1 MRHFIALFACSLVM
15 LHASANEPPPH
26 AAKPEADAARKLA
39 ADIAKPASAKPVE
52 KAEKGEKT
60 APTAD
65 KAAADKAAAL
75 AIARAADKT
84 VNEKAA
90 AGKEEKEG
98 KPAKDAD
105 KPGKT
110 SAAGADKAASAISA
124 ASEEDAEVDL
134 SVRIAERLAEMR
146 AKQAARVA
154 AAAKAKKAADA
165 RRKKE
170 AAAAAAVAI
179 VAAAPKISNH
189 WEYEGEFGPEN
200 WGRINPAWS
209 QCGAGKRQ
217 SPIDIRD
224 GMKVSLDE
232 IDFNY
237 RYSDYTEVDNG
248 KTVQVNLARGNF
260 MTIGNQSYEL
270 VQFHFHRPSEEKI
283 NGKGTEMVIHL
294 EHRGPGGKLAIVA
307 VLLERGKASE
317 AIQTVWNNIPLEKNQ
332 QVASSEPLDPLELLP
347 ERREY
352 YTYMGS
358 QTTPPCTENVL
369 WLVMKQP
376 MTASPAQMA
385 LFSRLY
391 PLNARPVQ
399 ESEGRMVKESN

>member
-15 LHASANEPPPH
+15 LHASANEPAH

-39 ADIAKPASAKPVE
+39 ADIAKPASARPAE
-52 KAEKGEKT
+52 KAPADKA
-60 APTAD
+60 APAAD

-84 VNEKAA
+84 VADKAA
-90 AGKEEKEG
+90 ADKEPKGEK
-98 KPAKDAD
+98 AAD

-110 SAAGADKAASAISA
+110 SAASADKAASAISA

-165 RRKKE
+165 KRKKE
-170 AAAAAAVAI
+170 AAAAAAVA
-179 VAAAPKISNH
+179 VAAAAPKISNH
-189 WEYEGEFGPEN
+189 WDYEGEFGPEN
-200 WGRINPAWS
+200 WGKINPAWS

-224 GMKVSLDE
+224 GMKVNLDE

-237 RYSDYTEVDNG
+237 RPSDYSEVDNG

-307 VLLERGKASE
+307 VLLERGKAND

-332 QVASSEPLDPLELLP
+332 QVSPGEPLDPLELLP

>member
-15 LHASANEPPPH
+15 LNASANEPPAH
-26 AAKPEADAARKLA
+26 AVKPEADAAKKLA
-39 ADIAKPASAKPVE
+39 ADIAKPASARPAAD
-52 KAEKGEKT
+52 KAMP
-60 APTAD
+60 AAD

-84 VNEKAA
+84 VADKAA
-90 AGKEEKEG
+90 ADKEPKGKE
-98 KPAKDAD
+98 AAD

-110 SAAGADKAASAISA
+110 SAASADKAASAISA

-146 AKQAARVA
+146 AKQAARMA
-154 AAAKAKKAADA
+154 AAAKAKKAAEA
-165 RRKKE
+165 KRKKE
-170 AAAAAAVAI
+170 AAAAAAVA
-179 VAAAPKISNH
+179 VAAAAPKISNH
-189 WEYEGEFGPEN
+189 WDYEGEFGPEN
-200 WGRINPAWS
+200 WGKINPAWS

-224 GMKVSLDE
+224 GMKLNLDE

-248 KTVQVNLARGNF
+248 KTVQVNVGRGNF

-307 VLLERGKASE
+307 VLLERGKANDT
-317 AIQTVWNNIPLEKNQ
+317 IQTVWNNIPLEKNQ

>member
-15 LHASANEPPPH
+15 LHASANEPAH
-26 AAKPEADAARKLA
+26 AAKPEADAAKKLA

-52 KAEKGEKT
+52 KPADK
-60 APTAD
+60 AALAAD

-84 VNEKAA
+84 VADKAA
-90 AGKEEKEG
+90 ADKEPKGEK
-98 KPAKDAD
+98 AAD
-105 KPGKT
+105 KPGKA
-110 SAAGADKAASAISA
+110 SAASADKAASAISA

-165 RRKKE
+165 KRKKE
-170 AAAAAAVAI
+170 AAAAAAVA
-179 VAAAPKISNH
+179 VAAAAPKISNH
-189 WEYEGEFGPEN
+189 WDYEGEFGPEN
-200 WGRINPAWS
+200 WGKINPAWS

-237 RYSDYTEVDNG
+237 RFSDYSEVDNG

-307 VLLERGKASE
+307 VLLERGRAND

-332 QVASSEPLDPLELLP
+332 QVASGEPLDPMELLP

-369 WLVMKQP
+369 WIVMKQP

-399 ESEGRMVKESN
+399 ESEGRMVKESH

>member
-15 LHASANEPPPH
+15 LNASANEPPAH

-39 ADIAKPASAKPVE
+39 ADIAKPASAKPAAD
-52 KAEKGEKT
+52 KA
-60 APTAD
+60 APAAD

-84 VNEKAA
+84 VADKAA
-90 AGKEEKEG
+90 ADKEPKGEK
-98 KPAKDAD
+98 AAD

-110 SAAGADKAASAISA
+110 SAAAADKAASAISA

-146 AKQAARVA
+146 AKQAARMA
-154 AAAKAKKAADA
+154 AAAKAKKAAEA
-165 RRKKE
+165 KRKKE
-170 AAAAAAVAI
+170 AAAAAAAAVA
-179 VAAAPKISNH
+179 AAAPKISNH
-189 WEYEGEFGPEN
+189 WDYEGEFGPEN
-200 WGRINPAWS
+200 WGKINPAWS

-224 GMKVSLDE
+224 GMKVNLDE

-237 RYSDYTEVDNG
+237 RPSDYSEVDNG

-307 VLLERGKASE
+307 VLLERGKAND

-332 QVASSEPLDPLELLP
+332 LVAPGEPLDPMELLP

>member
-15 LHASANEPPPH
+15 LHASANEPAH
-26 AAKPEADAARKLA
+26 AAKPEADAAKKLA

-52 KAEKGEKT
+52 KLADK
-60 APTAD
+60 AALAAD

-84 VNEKAA
+84 VADKAA
-90 AGKEEKEG
+90 ADKEPKSEK
-98 KPAKDAD
+98 AAD
-105 KPGKT
+105 KPGKA
-110 SAAGADKAASAISA
+110 SAASADKAASAISA

-165 RRKKE
+165 KRKKE
-170 AAAAAAVAI
+170 AAAAAAVA
-179 VAAAPKISNH
+179 VAAAAPKISNH
-189 WEYEGEFGPEN
+189 WDYEGEFGPEN
-200 WGRINPAWS
+200 WGKINPAWS

-237 RYSDYTEVDNG
+237 RFSDYSEVDNG

-307 VLLERGKASE
+307 VLLERGRAND

-332 QVASSEPLDPLELLP
+332 QVASGEPLDPMELLP

-369 WLVMKQP
+369 WIVMKQP

-399 ESEGRMVKESN
+399 ESEGRMVKESH

>member
-15 LHASANEPPPH
+15 LHASANEPAH
-26 AAKPEADAARKLA
+26 AAKPEADAAKKLA
-39 ADIAKPASAKPVE
+39 ADIAKPASAKPAAD
-52 KAEKGEKT
+52 KAADKS
-60 APTAD
+60 AD

-75 AIARAADKT
+75 AIARAADKA
-84 VNEKAA
+84 VAEKAA
-90 AGKEEKEG
+90 PADKEEKGEKAVAKQG
-98 KPAKDAD
+98 KA
-105 KPGKT
+105 
-110 SAAGADKAASAISA
+110 SAVTADKAASAISA
-124 ASEEDAEVDL
+124 QSEEDAQVDL

-154 AAAKAKKAADA
+154 AAAKAKKAAEA

-170 AAAAAAVAI
+170 AAAAAVVAAA
-179 VAAAPKISNH
+179 AAAPKISNH
-189 WEYEGEFGPEN
+189 WDYEGEFGPEN
-200 WGRINPAWS
+200 WGKINPAWS

-224 GMKVSLDE
+224 GMKVNLDE

-237 RYSDYTEVDNG
+237 RPSDYTEVDNG

-307 VLLERGKASE
+307 VLLERGRAND

-347 ERREY
+347 DRREY

>member
-15 LHASANEPPPH
+15 LHASANEPAH
-26 AAKPEADAARKLA
+26 AAKPEADAAKKLA
-39 ADIAKPASAKPVE
+39 ADIAKPASAKPAAD
-52 KAEKGEKT
+52 KAADKS
-60 APTAD
+60 AD

-75 AIARAADKT
+75 AIARAADKA
-84 VNEKAA
+84 VAEKAAPADKEEKGEKAA
-90 AGKEEKEG
+90 A
-98 KPAKDAD
+98 
-105 KPGKT
+105 KPGKA
-110 SAAGADKAASAISA
+110 SAVTADKAASAISA
-124 ASEEDAEVDL
+124 QSEEDAQVDL

-154 AAAKAKKAADA
+154 AAAKAKKAAEA

-170 AAAAAAVAI
+170 AAAAAVVAAA
-179 VAAAPKISNH
+179 AAAPKISNH
-189 WEYEGEFGPEN
+189 WDYEGEFGPEN
-200 WGRINPAWS
+200 WGKINPAWS

-224 GMKVSLDE
+224 GMKVNLDE

-237 RYSDYTEVDNG
+237 RPSDYTEVDNG
-248 KTVQVNLARGNF
+248 KTVQVNLPRGNF

-307 VLLERGKASE
+307 VLLERGRAND

-347 ERREY
+347 DRREY

-399 ESEGRMVKESN
+399 ESEGRMVKESH

>member
-1 MRHFIALFACSLVM
+1 MRHFMALFACSLVM
-15 LHASANEPPPH
+15 LHASANEPAH
-26 AAKPEADAARKLA
+26 AAKPEADAAKKLA

-52 KAEKGEKT
+52 KPADKA
-60 APTAD
+60 APAAD

-84 VNEKAA
+84 VADKAAADKEPKGEKAA
-90 AGKEEKEG
+90 
-98 KPAKDAD
+98 D
-105 KPGKT
+105 KTGKT
-110 SAAGADKAASAISA
+110 SAASADKAASAISA

-170 AAAAAAVAI
+170 AAAAAAVA
-179 VAAAPKISNH
+179 VAAAAPKISNH
-189 WEYEGEFGPEN
+189 WDYEGEFGPEN
-200 WGRINPAWS
+200 WGKINPAWS

-237 RYSDYTEVDNG
+237 RFSDYTEVDNG

-307 VLLERGKASE
+307 VLLERGRAND

-332 QVASSEPLDPLELLP
+332 QVASGEPLDPMELLP

-369 WLVMKQP
+369 WIVMKQP

>member
-15 LHASANEPPPH
+15 LNASANEPPAH
-26 AAKPEADAARKLA
+26 AVKPEADAAKKLA
-39 ADIAKPASAKPVE
+39 ADIAKPASAKPAAD
-52 KAEKGEKT
+52 KA
-60 APTAD
+60 APAAD

-84 VNEKAA
+84 VADKAA
-90 AGKEEKEG
+90 ADKEPKGKE
-98 KPAKDAD
+98 AAD

-110 SAAGADKAASAISA
+110 SAASADKAASAISA

-146 AKQAARVA
+146 AKQAARMA
-154 AAAKAKKAADA
+154 AAAKAKKAAEA
-165 RRKKE
+165 KRKKE
-170 AAAAAAVAI
+170 AAAAAAVA
-179 VAAAPKISNH
+179 VAAAAPKISNH
-189 WEYEGEFGPEN
+189 WDYEGEFGPEN
-200 WGRINPAWS
+200 WGKINPAWS

-224 GMKVSLDE
+224 GMKLNLDE

-248 KTVQVNLARGNF
+248 KTVQVNVGRGNF

-307 VLLERGKASE
+307 VLLERGKANDT
-317 AIQTVWNNIPLEKNQ
+317 IQTVWNNIPLEKNQ

>member
-15 LHASANEPPPH
+15 LNASANEPAH

-39 ADIAKPASAKPVE
+39 ADIAKPASAKPAAD
-52 KAEKGEKT
+52 KA
-60 APTAD
+60 APAAD

-84 VNEKAA
+84 VADKAA
-90 AGKEEKEG
+90 ADKEPKGEK
-98 KPAKDAD
+98 AAD

-110 SAAGADKAASAISA
+110 SAAAADKAASAISA

-146 AKQAARVA
+146 AKQAARMA
-154 AAAKAKKAADA
+154 AAAKAKKLADA
-165 RRKKE
+165 KRKKE
-170 AAAAAAVAI
+170 AAAAAAAAVA
-179 VAAAPKISNH
+179 AAAPKISNH
-189 WEYEGEFGPEN
+189 WDYEGEFGPEN
-200 WGRINPAWS
+200 WGKINPAWS

-224 GMKVSLDE
+224 GMKVNLDE

-237 RYSDYTEVDNG
+237 RFSDYTEVDNG

-307 VLLERGKASE
+307 VLLERGKANE

-332 QVASSEPLDPLELLP
+332 LVAPGEPMDPMELLP

-399 ESEGRMVKESN
+399 ESEGRMVKESH

>member
-15 LHASANEPPPH
+15 LHASANEPAH
-26 AAKPEADAARKLA
+26 AAKPEADAAKKLA

-52 KAEKGEKT
+52 KPADK
-60 APTAD
+60 AALAAD

-84 VNEKAA
+84 VADKAA
-90 AGKEEKEG
+90 ADKEPKGEK
-98 KPAKDAD
+98 AAD
-105 KPGKT
+105 KPGKA
-110 SAAGADKAASAISA
+110 SAASADKAASAISA

-165 RRKKE
+165 KRKKE
-170 AAAAAAVAI
+170 AAAAAAVALA
-179 VAAAPKISNH
+179 AAAPKISNH
-189 WEYEGEFGPEN
+189 WDYEGEFGPEN
-200 WGRINPAWS
+200 WGKINPAWS

-237 RYSDYTEVDNG
+237 RFSDYSEVDNG

-307 VLLERGKASE
+307 VLLERGRAND

-332 QVASSEPLDPLELLP
+332 QVASGEPLDPMELLP

-369 WLVMKQP
+369 WIVMKQP

-399 ESEGRMVKESN
+399 ESEGRMVKESH

>member
-1 MRHFIALFACSLVM
+1 M
-15 LHASANEPPPH
+15 LHASANEPAH
-26 AAKPEADAARKLA
+26 AAKPEADAAKKLA
-39 ADIAKPASAKPVE
+39 ADIAKPASAKPAAD
-52 KAEKGEKT
+52 KAADK
-60 APTAD
+60 TAD

-84 VNEKAA
+84 VADKEEKGEKAA
-90 AGKEEKEG
+90 A
-98 KPAKDAD
+98 

-110 SAAGADKAASAISA
+110 SAITADKAASAISA
-124 ASEEDAEVDL
+124 QSEEDAEVDL

-154 AAAKAKKAADA
+154 AAAKAKKAAEA
-165 RRKKE
+165 KRKKE
-170 AAAAAAVAI
+170 AAAAAVVAAA
-179 VAAAPKISNH
+179 AAAPKISNH
-189 WEYEGEFGPEN
+189 WDYEGEFGPEN
-200 WGRINPAWS
+200 WGKINPAWS

-224 GMKVSLDE
+224 GMKVNLDE

-237 RYSDYTEVDNG
+237 RPSDYTEVDNG

-307 VLLERGKASE
+307 VLLERGKAND

>member
-15 LHASANEPPPH
+15 LNASANEPPAH
-26 AAKPEADAARKLA
+26 AVKPEADAAKKLA
-39 ADIAKPASAKPVE
+39 ADIAKPASARPAAD
-52 KAEKGEKT
+52 KAMP
-60 APTAD
+60 AAD

-84 VNEKAA
+84 VADKAA
-90 AGKEEKEG
+90 ADKEPKGKE
-98 KPAKDAD
+98 AAD

-110 SAAGADKAASAISA
+110 SAASADKAASAISA

-146 AKQAARVA
+146 AKQAARMA
-154 AAAKAKKAADA
+154 AAAKAKKAAEA
-165 RRKKE
+165 KRKKE
-170 AAAAAAVAI
+170 AAAAAAVA
-179 VAAAPKISNH
+179 VAAAAPKISNH
-189 WEYEGEFGPEN
+189 WDYEGEFGPDN
-200 WGRINPAWS
+200 WGKINPAWS

-224 GMKVSLDE
+224 GMKLNLDE

-248 KTVQVNLARGNF
+248 KTVQVNVGRGNF

-307 VLLERGKASE
+307 VLLERGKANDT
-317 AIQTVWNNIPLEKNQ
+317 IQTVWNNIPLEKNQ

>member
-1 MRHFIALFACSLVM
+1 M
-15 LHASANEPPPH
+15 LHASANEPAH
-26 AAKPEADAARKLA
+26 AAKPEADAAKKLA
-39 ADIAKPASAKPVE
+39 ADIAKPASAKPAAD
-52 KAEKGEKT
+52 KAADK
-60 APTAD
+60 TAD

-84 VNEKAA
+84 VAEKAAPADKEEKGEKAA
-90 AGKEEKEG
+90 A
-98 KPAKDAD
+98 

-110 SAAGADKAASAISA
+110 SAVTADKAASAISA
-124 ASEEDAEVDL
+124 QSEEDAEVDL

-154 AAAKAKKAADA
+154 AAAKAKKAAEA
-165 RRKKE
+165 KRKKE
-170 AAAAAAVAI
+170 AAAAAVVAAA
-179 VAAAPKISNH
+179 AAAPKISNH
-189 WEYEGEFGPEN
+189 WDYEGEFGPEN
-200 WGRINPAWS
+200 WGKINPAWS

-224 GMKVSLDE
+224 GMKVNLDE

-237 RYSDYTEVDNG
+237 RPSDYTEVDNG

-307 VLLERGKASE
+307 VLLERGRAND

-347 ERREY
+347 DRREY

-399 ESEGRMVKESN
+399 ESEGRMVKESH